1 LKKILIAVDSKKNTD
16 PILSLLKGLF
26 WSPEDIILL
35 HVEQLEGNAMMTS
48 MLGESEMSTLKES
61 LAGTEHKEKL
71 DLRASNI
78 LGHYREAFEKGGL
91 RNISTVVKEGHPSE
105 EILRAADEAQVDMI
119 VMNCSGKTRLQ
130 RFVTGC
136 VSKDVERYAKVPVLI
151 TKGNGCGEHAASW
164 SGREAYAVQ

>member
-1 LKKILIAVDSKKNTD
+1 MKKILIAVDSKKNTD
-16 PILSLLKGLF
+16 SILSLLKDLF

-48 MLGESEMSTLKES
+48 MLGEPEMATLKEA
-61 LAGTEHKEKL
+61 LKGTEHKEKL
-71 DLRASNI
+71 DLRAENI
-78 LGHYREAFEKGGL
+78 LRAYREAFEQEGL
-91 RNISTVVKEGHPSE
+91 KNISTVVKEGHPAE
-105 EILRAADEAQVDMI
+105 EILKEAERENVDMI

-136 VSKDVERYAKVPVLI
+136 ASKDVERYAKVPVLI

-164 SGREAYAVQ
+164 SRREAYAIQ